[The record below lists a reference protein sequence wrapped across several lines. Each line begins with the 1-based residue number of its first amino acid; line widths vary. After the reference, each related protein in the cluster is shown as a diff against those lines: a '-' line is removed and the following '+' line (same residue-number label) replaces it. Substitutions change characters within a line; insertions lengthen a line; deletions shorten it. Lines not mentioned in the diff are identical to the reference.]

1 MKKVIDMT
9 EGSPYKSIFKFTV
22 PIVLSLTLQN
32 LYSLG
37 DSLIVSLSRGSDAAT
52 GVNLTAALSFL
63 VLGFGQGIAAGFGI
77 VLSQFVGAK
86 DEKQMRRSLATSLSL
101 GTIIALLLTV
111 ASVAAS
117 GAVLKLMHT
126 DEKFFDYALDYIR
139 AIFFGI
145 IFTMLYN
152 LSDQVM
158 RAMGDSHTPLFI
170 LILCAFLNVGLNSLL
185 FVIPALPV
193 GWAGWATIISQGI
206 SAVVGFTLIFK
217 RFKVLR
223 LKKQDFKPDLKFA
236 GKHLTMGLPMA
247 FQFMITAI
255 SCIIQQSAF
264 NKLGTLE
271 QQAQSTANKVDNIFS
286 AIPIAC
292 GNAMA
297 TYCGQNF
304 GAKKFDRIKSGVK
317 ADMLIGLGF
326 CSAACIMGVTLSVP
340 LARVLLVGAD
350 EAVFALIW
358 QYNSMQSL
366 FYYFLFLLCMF
377 RQSLQGINK
386 SGLAMLGGVSEL
398 AMRSLGAFV
407 LAELW
412 GYTGACFSNILAWVF
427 TAIMFGSV
435 FIIAYKKLVKKQNA
449 LLASSQNVALATA
462 AETADETNK
471 TDVSLNENNAE

>member
-9 EGSPYKSIFKFTV
+9 EGSPYKSIFRFTV
-22 PIVLSLTLQN
+22 PIVLSLILQN

-37 DSLIVSLSRGSDAAT
+37 DSLIVSLSRGSNAAT

-101 GTIIALLLTV
+101 GIITALLLTV
-111 ASVAAS
+111 ISVSASS
-117 GAVLKLMHT
+117 GVLKLMHT
-126 DEKFFDYALDYIR
+126 DETFFDYALDYIR

-145 IFTMLYN
+145 VFTMLYN

-170 LILCAFLNVGLNSLL
+170 LILCATLNIGLNSLL
-185 FVIPALPV
+185 FLFPALPV

-206 SAVVGFTLIFK
+206 SAVVGFAIIFK

-236 GKHLTMGLPMA
+236 EKHLVMGLPMA

-264 NKLGTLE
+264 NKLGTVE

-286 AIPIAC
+286 AVPIAC

-304 GAKKFDRIKSGVK
+304 GAKKLDRIKSGVK

-326 CSAACIMGVTLSVP
+326 CSFACIAAVTLCVP
-340 LARVLLVGAD
+340 LARILLVGAD
-350 EAVFALIW
+350 EAVFALVW
-358 QYNSMQSL
+358 QYNSMQSF

-377 RQSLQGINK
+377 RQSLQGVNK

-407 LAELW
+407 LARLW
-412 GYTGACFSNILAWVF
+412 GYTGACFSNILAWLF
-427 TAIMFGSV
+427 TAIMFGTI
-435 FIIAYKKLVKKQNA
+435 FAIIFKKLVVEQNA
-449 LLASSQNVALATA
+449 TLATA
-462 AETADETNK
+462 EKSNLPGNAK
-471 TDVSLNENNAE
+471 TE